1 MSYSKLS
8 PNIKKRILKEINKY
22 NLNAELIND
31 DTELIILLDFKNKQI
46 KNYNIFLILSLT
58 NYPFVVPEI
67 SYIINNK
74 KNSVSKIYRTCEILS
89 DKMKEITDRECLLCS
104 SYLCRY
110 NWAPTNKIIDIVNE
124 FLFIIDS
131 KFRVVE
137 KIYCD
142 KIQDQLIDRLPLND
156 FRISNY
162 L

>member
-1 MSYSKLS
+1 
-8 PNIKKRILKEINKY
+8 
-22 NLNAELIND
+22 
-31 DTELIILLDFKNKQI
+31 
-46 KNYNIFLILSLT
+46 
-58 NYPFVVPEI
+58 
-67 SYIINNK
+67 
-74 KNSVSKIYRTCEILS
+74 
-89 DKMKEITDRECLLCS
+89 MKEITDRECLHCS

-156 FRISNY
+156 FRISDY